1 MMQVAV
7 NHPAPPIAPVSLIAR
22 IEEALDRAEHAAAIW
37 AAVEELRAKGWRY
50 DA

>member
-1 MMQVAV
+1 MFVIGS

-22 IEEALDRAEHAAAIW
+22 IEAALDRAEHAAAIW
-37 AAVEELRAKGWRY
+37 VAVQEFEAKGCRH

>member
-7 NHPAPPIAPVSLIAR
+7 SQPVPPSVPVSLITR
-22 IEEALDRAEHAAAIW
+22 IEEALDRAEHAAAVW
-37 AAVEELRAKGWRY
+37 VAVEELRARGWRY